1 MDLPTG
7 DLPKKLLSNMSYK
20 VIVNV
25 NVSSLLYVNKS
36 VKQETDDSSLNSS
49 FLLPLF
55 LSLSLSLSL
64 MLFFYPYYQ
73 YILALVRL
81 TLFKELYY
89 SLNSNPIKTKMAN
102 VCIPTLLNILILEL
116 LNSFE
121 LFNHSILHV
130 KIFLDYN

>member
-55 LSLSLSLSL
+55 LSLSLSLSHVIFL
-64 MLFFYPYYQ
+64 
-73 YILALVRL
+73 
-81 TLFKELYY
+81 
-89 SLNSNPIKTKMAN
+89 
-102 VCIPTLLNILILEL
+102 
-116 LNSFE
+116 
-121 LFNHSILHV
+121 SILPIYTSSGPSHFV
-130 KIFLDYN
+130 

>member
-7 DLPKKLLSNMSYK
+7 DLPEKLLSNMSYK

-49 FLLPLF
+49 FL
-55 LSLSLSLSL
+55 SLSLSLSFSL
-64 MLFFYPYYQ
+64 SLSLLLLFNTYYQ
-73 YILALVRL
+73 YILALSHL

-89 SLNSNPIKTKMAN
+89 SLNSNPIKTKLQMC
-102 VCIPTLLNILILEL
+102 VYQRC
-116 LNSFE
+116 
-121 LFNHSILHV
+121 
-130 KIFLDYN
+130 

>member
-55 LSLSLSLSL
+55 LSLSLL
-64 MLFFYPYYQ
+64 LFFYPYYQ

-89 SLNSNPIKTKMAN
+89 SLNSNPIKTKWQMC
-102 VCIPTLLNILILEL
+102 VYQRC
-116 LNSFE
+116 
-121 LFNHSILHV
+121 
-130 KIFLDYN
+130 

>member
-1 MDLPTG
+1 MNSNLKQLRYSKACYDELMDLPTG

-49 FLLPLF
+49 

-64 MLFFYPYYQ
+64 LF
-73 YILALVRL
+73 L
-81 TLFKELYY
+81 
-89 SLNSNPIKTKMAN
+89 SLSCYCSIHIT
-102 VCIPTLLNILILEL
+102 NI
-116 LNSFE
+116 
-121 LFNHSILHV
+121 
-130 KIFLDYN
+130 Y

>member
-55 LSLSLSLSL
+55 LSLSLSLVIFL
-64 MLFFYPYYQ
+64 
-73 YILALVRL
+73 
-81 TLFKELYY
+81 
-89 SLNSNPIKTKMAN
+89 
-102 VCIPTLLNILILEL
+102 
-116 LNSFE
+116 
-121 LFNHSILHV
+121 SILPIYTSSGPSHFV
-130 KIFLDYN
+130 